1 MKKILIVLVMLL
13 VSGSLMFSSK
23 PTKADGTY
31 EAVIDNNGATVKYR
45 NSNEAIMKASSYN
58 YPTQNLRACW
68 VSLFVGS
75 MPRYT
80 NEETWKRNYNQV
92 LDNMETYGLNCIIF
106 HVRTHNNA
114 LYKSK
119 LNPVATWFENVNFD
133 EFDPLAWAI
142 EETHKRGFEFH
153 AWLNPYRV
161 SDSFCAE
168 SYPASNPASNKEN
181 LLTAGS
187 TILNPGLPIVRQFL
201 VDTCMEVVE
210 NYDVD
215 AIHFDDYFYIKGVDD
230 TATRNMYNPN
240 NLSVADW
247 RREQVNMFISS
258 LSTSIRKY
266 NEQNNKCVQLGI
278 APSGIYRNG
287 NYVQTPTYD
296 ANGNL
301 TSPLAS
307 DTVGMEHYGGYLY
320 ADTLKW
326 INEEWID
333 YIMPQLYWAL
343 EHTAASFG
351 ALTRWWSWAVKN
363 KKVNLYCGMGIYMA
377 ESTTGSGAYWQK
389 NNNEIRDQIL
399 NASMYEEIGGIS
411 LYSYNYINS
420 SNSII
425 KRGMDLLKNDYF
437 SVKIP
442 CDVKKSYAGKLAKP
456 LVKNINTT
464 DNLLSWQE
472 CNNVRGYMIYKV
484 IKGGKVNQN
493 DINQIYYYG
502 TSNSKELED
511 LENYDYYISTIN
523 YANEASDPILAYT
536 SEANSSYVINLIKG
550 LSDAISL
557 DDKEKLD
564 AIETCYQNL
573 TETAKLEVTN
583 YQVLEN
589 AFLVYNEKLSI
600 YNDILSYIDISK
612 YSDNYQETIK
622 KNQLEFREKINKAKN
637 DETFSIYFD
646 EYKVLID
653 FYPTLEEELTSTK
666 ENARKEIKAYY
677 DSLDKEYYTDENLKN
692 LEEIY
697 QKCLEDIDNTKILE
711 DITNIVEK
719 AKDDMSSILDFKDT
733 YVELL
738 EKSKKELTT
747 YTNGLISNDNYDNDE
762 KSRITNLLN
771 ECIKNIEL
779 EKKSD
784 LVTSYQTIV
793 NKYKDNIDSL
803 DKTIKE
809 EKLENARK
817 DAVKLINDAK
827 NKKDLET
834 LQNEYLSKVN
844 SATSVDEINELIAEF
859 NQKYEKLDPIATK
872 KCSKKATIF
881 IEFLCGLSLLTI
893 IIRKKDN

>member
-1 MKKILIVLVMLL
+1 M
-13 VSGSLMFSSK
+13 
-23 PTKADGTY
+23 
-31 EAVIDNNGATVKYR
+31 
-45 NSNEAIMKASSYN
+45 
-58 YPTQNLRACW
+58 
-68 VSLFVGS
+68 
-75 MPRYT
+75 
-80 NEETWKRNYNQV
+80 
-92 LDNMETYGLNCIIF
+92 
-106 HVRTHNNA
+106 
-114 LYKSK
+114 
-119 LNPVATWFENVNFD
+119 
-133 EFDPLAWAI
+133 
-142 EETHKRGFEFH
+142 
-153 AWLNPYRV
+153 
-161 SDSFCAE
+161 
-168 SYPASNPASNKEN
+168 
-181 LLTAGS
+181 
-187 TILNPGLPIVRQFL
+187 
-201 VDTCMEVVE
+201 
-210 NYDVD
+210 
-215 AIHFDDYFYIKGVDD
+215 
-230 TATRNMYNPN
+230 
-240 NLSVADW
+240 
-247 RREQVNMFISS
+247 
-258 LSTSIRKY
+258 
-266 NEQNNKCVQLGI
+266 
-278 APSGIYRNG
+278 
-287 NYVQTPTYD
+287 
-296 ANGNL
+296 
-301 TSPLAS
+301 
-307 DTVGMEHYGGYLY
+307 
-320 ADTLKW
+320 
-326 INEEWID
+326 
-333 YIMPQLYWAL
+333 
-343 EHTAASFG
+343 
-351 ALTRWWSWAVKN
+351 
-363 KKVNLYCGMGIYMA
+363 
-377 ESTTGSGAYWQK
+377 
-389 NNNEIRDQIL
+389 
-399 NASMYEEIGGIS
+399 
-411 LYSYNYINS
+411 
-420 SNSII
+420 
-425 KRGMDLLKNDYF
+425 
-437 SVKIP
+437 
-442 CDVKKSYAGKLAKP
+442 
-456 LVKNINTT
+456 
-464 DNLLSWQE
+464 
-472 CNNVRGYMIYKV
+472 
-484 IKGGKVNQN
+484 
-493 DINQIYYYG
+493 
-502 TSNSKELED
+502 
-511 LENYDYYISTIN
+511 
-523 YANEASDPILAYT
+523 
-536 SEANSSYVINLIKG
+536 
-550 LSDAISL
+550 
-557 DDKEKLD
+557 
-564 AIETCYQNL
+564 
-573 TETAKLEVTN
+573 
-583 YQVLEN
+583 
-589 AFLVYNEKLSI
+589 YNEKLSI

>member
-1 MKKILIVLVMLL
+1 
-13 VSGSLMFSSK
+13 
-23 PTKADGTY
+23 
-31 EAVIDNNGATVKYR
+31 
-45 NSNEAIMKASSYN
+45 
-58 YPTQNLRACW
+58 
-68 VSLFVGS
+68 
-75 MPRYT
+75 
-80 NEETWKRNYNQV
+80 
-92 LDNMETYGLNCIIF
+92 
-106 HVRTHNNA
+106 
-114 LYKSK
+114 
-119 LNPVATWFENVNFD
+119 
-133 EFDPLAWAI
+133 
-142 EETHKRGFEFH
+142 
-153 AWLNPYRV
+153 
-161 SDSFCAE
+161 
-168 SYPASNPASNKEN
+168 
-181 LLTAGS
+181 
-187 TILNPGLPIVRQFL
+187 
-201 VDTCMEVVE
+201 
-210 NYDVD
+210 
-215 AIHFDDYFYIKGVDD
+215 
-230 TATRNMYNPN
+230 
-240 NLSVADW
+240 
-247 RREQVNMFISS
+247 
-258 LSTSIRKY
+258 
-266 NEQNNKCVQLGI
+266 
-278 APSGIYRNG
+278 
-287 NYVQTPTYD
+287 
-296 ANGNL
+296 
-301 TSPLAS
+301 
-307 DTVGMEHYGGYLY
+307 
-320 ADTLKW
+320 
-326 INEEWID
+326 
-333 YIMPQLYWAL
+333 
-343 EHTAASFG
+343 
-351 ALTRWWSWAVKN
+351 
-363 KKVNLYCGMGIYMA
+363 
-377 ESTTGSGAYWQK
+377 
-389 NNNEIRDQIL
+389 
-399 NASMYEEIGGIS
+399 
-411 LYSYNYINS
+411 
-420 SNSII
+420 
-425 KRGMDLLKNDYF
+425 
-437 SVKIP
+437 
-442 CDVKKSYAGKLAKP
+442 
-456 LVKNINTT
+456 
-464 DNLLSWQE
+464 
-472 CNNVRGYMIYKV
+472 MIYKV

-523 YANEASDPILAYT
+523 YANEASNPILAYT

-666 ENARKEIKAYY
+666 ENARKEIKVYY

-747 YTNGLISNDNYDNDE
+747 YTNGLISNGNYDNDE